1 MSKPRGAFIAF
12 EGGDRSG
19 KTTQAKLA
27 ASWMHETLRQPVE
40 LWHFP
45 DRASPTGQLL
55 DAYLSGANELDGH
68 VAHLLFA
75 ANRWERSAELHALIE
90 RGIHV
95 LVDRYAYSGV
105 AFSVAARA
113 LDLDWCMAA
122 DRGLPAPDLILFF
135 DMDPELAST
144 RGGFGQ
150 ERYERLALQQQVR
163 QVFLNELFQPDR
175 WLRVHAEE
183 TVAQVQTQCQQAI
196 TAVLSRVSGTPLN
209 TLW

>member
-1 MSKPRGAFIAF
+1 MGKGRGAFIAF

-27 ASWMHETLRQPVE
+27 VSWIQETLQQPAA

-45 DRASPTGQLL
+45 DRTSPVGKLL
-55 DAYLSGANELDGH
+55 DAYLSGTHELEGH

-75 ANRWERSAELHALIE
+75 ANRWERSAELRSLIE
-90 RGIHV
+90 RGVHV

-105 AFSVAARA
+105 AFSVAARS

-122 DRGLPAPDLILFF
+122 DRGLPAPDAVLFF
-135 DMDPELAST
+135 DLDPEIACT

-163 QVFLNELFQPDR
+163 NVFQNQLFRPDR
-175 WLRVHAEE
+175 WKRICAAESAE
-183 TVAQVQTQCQQAI
+183 QVQAQCQQIIAQ
-196 TAVLSRVSGTPLN
+196 VLSQIRETPLDE
-209 TLW
+209 L